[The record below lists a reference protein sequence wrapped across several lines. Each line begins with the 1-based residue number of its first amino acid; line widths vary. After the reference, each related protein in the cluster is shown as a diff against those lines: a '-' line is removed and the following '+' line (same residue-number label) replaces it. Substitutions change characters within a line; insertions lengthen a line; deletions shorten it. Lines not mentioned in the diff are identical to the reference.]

1 MNILTETEWR
11 AQNNNHI
18 NRARRYTDDHLARR
32 KAGTTHPIFDFLFE
46 YYPIRIS
53 HLHRWHPGIGT
64 GLADPNHTSP
74 HTAWRYYHHHKGVTT
89 ADVSAFLTAH
99 KPAITQ
105 IHTILTNTTTNPT
118 HFDCF
123 GLHEWAMVY
132 RTDHPRHNLPLRL
145 TPTETNQV
153 VEQHNIKCTHFDAY
167 RFFTPEAQPLNLTV
181 LTREDRT
188 RREQRGCLHAT
199 MDLYKW
205 AAKLGPLI
213 PGDLWLDTFE
223 LAWQARILDME
234 ASPYDCRSLG
244 FGVVPIETPEGKHE
258 YVRRQ
263 RLLAHA
269 GDLLRH
275 RIIAMIEQAFAF
287 NYN

>member
-53 HLHRWHPGIGT
+53 HLHRWHPGIGI
-64 GLADPNHTSP
+64 GLADPHRASP
-74 HTAWRYYHHHKGVTT
+74 HSAWRYYYHHNGVTT
-89 ADVSAFLTAH
+89 ADVSAFLAAH

-105 IHTILTNTTTNPT
+105 IRTILTNTTANPT
-118 HFDCF
+118 RFDCF

-145 TPTETNQV
+145 TPAETNQV
-153 VEQHNIKCTHFDAY
+153 VEQHTIKCTHFDAY

-181 LTREDRT
+181 LTRENREHG
-188 RREQRGCLHAT
+188 EQRGCLHAT

-244 FGVVPIETPEGKHE
+244 FGMVPIETPEGKHE

-275 RIIAMIEQAFAF
+275 RILTTIEQAFAF

>member
-11 AQNNNHI
+11 AHNNNHI
-18 NRARRYTDDHLARR
+18 TRARRYTDNHLARR

-53 HLHRWHPGIGT
+53 HLHRWHPGIGI
-64 GLADPNHTSP
+64 GLADPQRTSP
-74 HTAWRYYHHHKGVTT
+74 HSAWRYYYHHNGVTT
-89 ADVSAFLTAH
+89 TDVSAFLAAH

-105 IHTILTNTTTNPT
+105 IRTILTNTTR
-118 HFDCF
+118 FDCF

-145 TPTETNQV
+145 TPAETNQV
-153 VEQHNIKCTHFDAY
+153 VEQHTIKCTHFDAY
-167 RFFTPEAQPLNLTV
+167 RFFTPGAQPLNLTV
-181 LTREDRT
+181 LTRENREHG
-188 RREQRGCLHAT
+188 EQRGCLHAT

-223 LAWQARILDME
+223 LAWQSRILDME

-275 RIIAMIEQAFAF
+275 RILTTIEQAFAF

>member
-11 AQNNNHI
+11 AHNNNHI
-18 NRARRYTDDHLARR
+18 TRARRYTDDHLARR

-53 HLHRWHPGIGT
+53 HLHRWHPGIGI
-64 GLADPNHTSP
+64 GLADPHRASP
-74 HTAWRYYHHHKGVTT
+74 HSAWRYYYHHNGVTT
-89 ADVSAFLTAH
+89 ADVSAFLAAH

-105 IHTILTNTTTNPT
+105 IRTILTNTTANPT
-118 HFDCF
+118 RFDCF

-145 TPTETNQV
+145 TPAETNQV
-153 VEQHNIKCTHFDAY
+153 VEQHTIKCTHFDAY
-167 RFFTPEAQPLNLTV
+167 RFFTPGAQPLNLTV
-181 LTREDRT
+181 LTRENREHG
-188 RREQRGCLHAT
+188 EQRGCLHAT

-269 GDLLRH
+269 GDLLR
-275 RIIAMIEQAFAF
+275 
-287 NYN
+287 